1 MEEQDIQLDL
11 GDDLIAVED
20 GLDAITGLNDIA
32 NVVETQTDIN
42 ESDVKLIKIATEAFI
57 KQTGLTQ
64 LSIANESFPSASA
77 IATGIRD
84 RVMAIIKTL
93 KDAVAKI
100 IQKFKDFMAQFRR
113 YTDLVQRD
121 LDDFRIELSR
131 KNLLNLVPK
140 QYKTNAV
147 KFFVQNRKKRSN
159 VLTGKSV
166 RDSLINFQS
175 RKFEN
180 NRHDVLKEVLKSFTN
195 IVGKIKSGSVEE
207 EDIDVILQKT
217 FACIFENYAI
227 QNSFV
232 PKGNQGHIHRDTF
245 PLYHDEDEL
254 YSSYT
259 ISSPYKNISFPCV
272 EIVMEGTPYERQAII
287 DFEDGS
293 IVNDVFEQLVKI
305 KDHSFKMLDVLDS
318 SEKFLNDLN
327 KSFDGLLKIEKSEDL
342 AIKVVAAKDMMKS
355 LEIMNKLVTALMNR
369 NNKIVTVHLTAL
381 KYAIR

>member
-1 MEEQDIQLDL
+1 MEEQDIELDL
-11 GDDLIAVED
+11 SDDLIAVED
-20 GLDAITGLNDIA
+20 GLDAISGLNDVA
-32 NVVETQTDIN
+32 NVVETQEEIGEGDTR
-42 ESDVKLIKIATEAFI
+42 LIKIATEAFI
-57 KQTGLTQ
+57 KQTGLTH

-84 RVMAIIKTL
+84 RILAIIKTL

-121 LDDFRIELSR
+121 LDDFRIQLSR
-131 KNLLNLVPK
+131 KNLLNLTPK
-140 QYKTNAV
+140 QYKTNAI

-166 RDSLINFQS
+166 RDNLVNFQG

-180 NRHDVLKEVLKSFTN
+180 NRHDVLKETLQSFTK

-207 EDIDVILQKT
+207 EDIDIILQKT
-217 FACIFENYAI
+217 FGCIFENYAI

-232 PKGNQGHIHRDTF
+232 PKGSQSHVHRDTF

-272 EIVMEGTPYERQAII
+272 EIVMEGTPYERNAVI

-293 IVNDVFEQLVKI
+293 IIKDIFEQLVKI

-327 KSFDGLLKIEKSEDL
+327 KSFDGLLKTEKSEDL

-369 NNKIVTVHLTAL
+369 NNKIVSVHLTAL
-381 KYAIR
+381 KHAIS